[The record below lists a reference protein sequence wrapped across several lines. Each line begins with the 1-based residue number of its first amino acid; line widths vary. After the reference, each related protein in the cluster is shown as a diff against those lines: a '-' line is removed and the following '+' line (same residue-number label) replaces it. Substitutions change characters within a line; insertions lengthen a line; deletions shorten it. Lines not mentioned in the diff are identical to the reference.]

1 MGDWHREEPLRMSW
15 SAERREGKLSGRLT
29 AFRSRTR
36 VDSLLTGRADG
47 GGIQG
52 ASVGQGGSVG
62 RCVWSVLP
70 LWSMRG
76 SDQVAPVR
84 CCAAD
89 PRSISYGICISIFF
103 RFLRACA
110 VYIACAC
117 ACVDCEL
124 WLVHP
129 ARGPG
134 DNPDTATHSHAMMWY
149 NAALYVSPCTTLL
162 ALLSCTPCTLNSLAL
177 LTLPHPIICRRVH
190 GPKASVSQHAHGR
203 MSLFESAKVSACKGS
218 ASPSAGGVSVVIVE
232 RMAYSV
238 NTPTSGREGGLVPC
252 IRSTA

>member
-1 MGDWHREEPLRMSW
+1 MCVVCAASVEHARQRPGST
-15 SAERREGKLSGRLT
+15 G
-29 AFRSRTR
+29 
-36 VDSLLTGRADG
+36 SLLCGRPSQHFVWDLHFH
-47 GGIQG
+47 IFSFF
-52 ASVGQGGSVG
+52 ASVCRVS
-62 RCVWSVLP
+62 RVLTVSCG
-70 LWSMRG
+70 LCT
-76 SDQVAPVR
+76 PVP
-84 CCAAD
+84 D
-89 PRSISYGICISIFF
+89 
-103 RFLRACA
+103 
-110 VYIACAC
+110 
-117 ACVDCEL
+117 
-124 WLVHP
+124 
-129 ARGPG
+129 RGPG

-149 NAALYVSPCTTLL
+149 NAALCIPLHYSTCTTP
-162 ALLSCTPCTLNSLAL
+162 SCTPCTLNSLAL